1 MYSIRCYTEVL
12 KSTFLVLLLKPFTST
27 STYWIP
33 QSHLTISR
41 GWVRECHCFKF
52 SAMRAVVVTA
62 TAATVFPVRVRVTP
76 LYSDHNISCIM
87 NVLWI
92 TMTSVSG
99 GITDTSAA
107 GRKDQAEF
115 ETIFFQTFVR
125 NLHSEAT
132 DTWVLWFDTVK
143 KNQVFR
149 CCHYHN

>member
-1 MYSIRCYTEVL
+1 MYSIRCCTEVL
-12 KSTFLVLLLKPFTST
+12 KSTFLVVLLKPFT

-33 QSHLTISR
+33 QSLLTISR
-41 GWVRECHCFKF
+41 GWVREYHRFKF
-52 SAMRAVVVTA
+52 SAMWAVVVTA
-62 TAATVFPVRVRVTP
+62 TAATVFLVRVRVTP

-132 DTWVLWFDTVK
+132 VTWVLWFHSRE
-143 KNQVFR
+143 NLVFR
-149 CCHYHN
+149 CCRCHN